1 MTVDTLTRRSYKS
14 EQDTFKDPEAVMKE
28 DILLTEPLSEEF
40 KYEETVF
47 EANSVDESAPNYNSL
62 RLYLNEIGY
71 ISLLSAQDERT
82 AGRRIELWQ
91 CIWEI
96 RSELEIQNKPS
107 TTACIFREII
117 QDIGR
122 SSEIIH
128 LLQIQAGL
136 LNNVSFY
143 QTITS
148 VKFKDAINGVFD
160 PSLIQSIAK
169 ELNLPQEQVESRLV
183 AISIDITLLPEKV
196 LQAIGPKVS
205 LDDLRK
211 LGTEPKFFRKLVEL
225 EIYSRE
231 YLDNLKQEEIAAK
244 TLLIEGNL
252 KLVVSIAKRY
262 VGHGMSFQ
270 DLIQEGNIGLIK
282 AVGKFNPHKGFK
294 FSTYATWW
302 IRQAV
307 TRSIAEQARTI
318 RVPVHR
324 IEVINK
330 LTRTAQVL
338 SQKYGRTPTHE
349 EIGQQM
355 GLTTEKVR
363 EIIGIAQLPISLELP
378 IGEDGAYYLSDIIA
392 DEKVVQ
398 PVDRVSEESLKE
410 QIQEVLS
417 TLSVKQRRVLV
428 LRFGLE
434 DGRARTLEEV
444 ASEFSVSCERIR
456 QIEAKAIRKLRQP
469 YLSRKLKDYFE

>member
-1 MTVDTLTRRSYKS
+1 M
-14 EQDTFKDPEAVMKE
+14 
-28 DILLTEPLSEEF
+28 
-40 KYEETVF
+40 
-47 EANSVDESAPNYNSL
+47 
-62 RLYLNEIGY
+62 
-71 ISLLSAQDERT
+71 
-82 AGRRIELWQ
+82 
-91 CIWEI
+91 
-96 RSELEIQNKPS
+96 
-107 TTACIFREII
+107 
-117 QDIGR
+117 
-122 SSEIIH
+122 
-128 LLQIQAGL
+128 
-136 LNNVSFY
+136 
-143 QTITS
+143 
-148 VKFKDAINGVFD
+148 
-160 PSLIQSIAK
+160 
-169 ELNLPQEQVESRLV
+169 
-183 AISIDITLLPEKV
+183 
-196 LQAIGPKVS
+196 
-205 LDDLRK
+205 
-211 LGTEPKFFRKLVEL
+211 
-225 EIYSRE
+225 
-231 YLDNLKQEEIAAK
+231 
-244 TLLIEGNL
+244 
-252 KLVVSIAKRY
+252 
-262 VGHGMSFQ
+262 
-270 DLIQEGNIGLIK
+270 IK

>member
-244 TLLIEGNL
+244 TLLIE
-252 KLVVSIAKRY
+252 
-262 VGHGMSFQ
+262 
-270 DLIQEGNIGLIK
+270 
-282 AVGKFNPHKGFK
+282 
-294 FSTYATWW
+294 
-302 IRQAV
+302 
-307 TRSIAEQARTI
+307 
-318 RVPVHR
+318 
-324 IEVINK
+324 VI
-330 LTRTAQVL
+330 
-338 SQKYGRTPTHE
+338 
-349 EIGQQM
+349 
-355 GLTTEKVR
+355 
-363 EIIGIAQLPISLELP
+363 
-378 IGEDGAYYLSDIIA
+378 
-392 DEKVVQ
+392 
-398 PVDRVSEESLKE
+398 
-410 QIQEVLS
+410 
-417 TLSVKQRRVLV
+417 
-428 LRFGLE
+428 
-434 DGRARTLEEV
+434 
-444 ASEFSVSCERIR
+444 
-456 QIEAKAIRKLRQP
+456 
-469 YLSRKLKDYFE
+469 

>member
-117 QDIGR
+117 QGLWTVFR
-122 SSEIIH
+122 NHSSPSDSSR
-128 LLQIQAGL
+128 AV
-136 LNNVSFY
+136 NNVSFY

-363 EIIGIAQLPISLELP
+363 EIIGIAQLPISLEYPSGKMEP
-378 IGEDGAYYLSDIIA
+378 I
-392 DEKVVQ
+392 
-398 PVDRVSEESLKE
+398 
-410 QIQEVLS
+410 
-417 TLSVKQRRVLV
+417 TSVI
-428 LRFGLE
+428 
-434 DGRARTLEEV
+434 
-444 ASEFSVSCERIR
+444 S
-456 QIEAKAIRKLRQP
+456 
-469 YLSRKLKDYFE
+469 